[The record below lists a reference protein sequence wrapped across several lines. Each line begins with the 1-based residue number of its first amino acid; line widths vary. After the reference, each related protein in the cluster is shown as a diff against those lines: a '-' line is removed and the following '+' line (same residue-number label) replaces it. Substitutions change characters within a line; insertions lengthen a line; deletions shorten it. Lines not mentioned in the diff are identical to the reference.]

1 MNTVSIKK
9 VLGTLVNVL
18 LYTFIC
24 ISILGIV
31 LTISAKKEPDGAS
44 TVFGRQIRYVLSPSM
59 EKCDQTDVSQ
69 YEIKDIKVRSMVF
82 IEVVPKDER
91 EAKEWYADLE
101 VGDVL
106 TFKYVYAKQE
116 TITHRITDIY
126 PNENGGY
133 TITLEGD
140 NKNADSNVLTQTID
154 TSLKNSPNYVIG
166 KVTGQSYL
174 LGLFISVLKSPAGII
189 SIIILPS
196 FVILLMEVLKIV
208 RMMNADKHKK
218 HEEEKAQQ
226 LSELDE
232 LRRRLAELEAQ
243 KSASPPE
250 PNSTAETPAT
260 ETVTTD
266 ADAT

>member
-1 MNTVSIKK
+1 MNSLTFKK
-9 VLGTLVNVL
+9 VFSTLVNVV

-24 ISILGIV
+24 ISILGIF

-59 EKCDQTDVSQ
+59 EKCDQTDVNE
-69 YEIKDIKVRSMVF
+69 YEIKDIKTRSMVF
-82 IEVVPKDER
+82 IEVVPKDEA
-91 EAKEWYADLE
+91 EAEAWYADLE

-106 TFKYVYAKQE
+106 TFRYMYAKQE

-126 PNENGGY
+126 KNERGGY

-140 NKNADSNVLTQTID
+140 NKNADSNVLSQTID
-154 TSLKNSPNYVIG
+154 TSIKNSPNYVIG

-174 LGLFISVLKSPAGII
+174 FGLFISILKSPAGII

-208 RMMNADKHKK
+208 KMINADKNKK
-218 HEEEKAQQ
+218 HEEEKNQQ
-226 LSELDE
+226 QSELDE

-243 KSASPPE
+243 KQAATPSSEGVTEASD
-250 PNSTAETPAT
+250 PAT
-260 ETVTTD
+260 DTADTD
-266 ADAT
+266 AT